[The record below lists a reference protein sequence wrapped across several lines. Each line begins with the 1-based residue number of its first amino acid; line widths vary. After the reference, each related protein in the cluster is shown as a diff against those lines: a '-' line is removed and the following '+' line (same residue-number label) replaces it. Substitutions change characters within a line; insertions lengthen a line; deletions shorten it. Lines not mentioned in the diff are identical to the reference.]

1 MIGPSERKRAD
12 MSHEIW
18 RRVRRPFRY
27 PACVSACC
35 WEVYDA
41 NQAGCL
47 KCGKNHTCRTN
58 SVDNTCPL
66 ILCDDRTRVCT
77 ITGYILPEVRHAHEE
92 FSDTTTFIERPQA
105 ATHDLDAEVYSIVA
119 SLLLGQR
126 AALCR
131 KQENS
136 RQYIRLTQHLHKQ
149 LRIFKLTNP
158 GKLPN
163 VCQILAQ
170 AIAQEKYWR
179 FIEPA
184 SEDLVKHCSR
194 NITVCLLDL
203 KSSNGKMIIG
213 SRLQE
218 LVCGMLYMLKH
229 GLTFQ
234 NKVLLLAIPEV
245 DRCLPHEN
253 KIEAYF
259 GISSKVICMTENEVK
274 LIFRESYQS

>member
-1 MIGPSERKRAD
+1 MA
-12 MSHEIW
+12 HEIW

-27 PACVSACC
+27 PACVSGCA
-35 WEVYDA
+35 WEVYDV
-41 NQAGCL
+41 NHAGCR
-47 KCGKNHTCRTN
+47 KCGRQHTCHSN
-58 SVDNTCPL
+58 AVDSTCPL
-66 ILCDDRTRVCT
+66 ILCDDRTRVCN

-92 FSDTTTFIERPQA
+92 YCETVTYTDRPVNTQ
-105 ATHDLDAEVYSIVA
+105 DLSSEVYTVVS

-126 AALCR
+126 AAFCR
-131 KQENS
+131 QQENT
-136 RQYIRLTQHLHKQ
+136 RQYIRLTQHIHKQ
-149 LRIFKLTNP
+149 MRLFKLTHP
-158 GKLPN
+158 GRLPSI
-163 VCQILAQ
+163 CRILAQ
-170 AIAQEKYWR
+170 AMAQEKYWR

-184 SEDLVKHCSR
+184 SEALVRHCSH
-194 NITVCLLDL
+194 NITQCLLEL
-203 KSSNGKMIIG
+203 KSSNGKTAIG
-213 SRLQE
+213 PRLQE

-234 NKVLLLAIPEV
+234 NRVLLLAIPEV